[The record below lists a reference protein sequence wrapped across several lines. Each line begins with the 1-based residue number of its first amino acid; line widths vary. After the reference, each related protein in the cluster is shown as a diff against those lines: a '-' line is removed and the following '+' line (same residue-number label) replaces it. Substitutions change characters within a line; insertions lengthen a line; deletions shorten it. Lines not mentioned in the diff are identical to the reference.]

1 MQPISL
7 GGRDLFRRTVSA
19 LMFTMLLAGMLTLA
33 FNTRPVK
40 ASGTIYIRADGS
52 IDPPIATISSVDNV
66 TYTFTDSINDSIVV
80 ERDSIVVDGA
90 GYTVSGVNPV
100 SGVDLSERV
109 NVTVKGATI
118 RDFNAAIGV
127 YLKNASLCSVYGN
140 NVTDNFVG
148 IVFDHSSNCTI
159 SGNNITDSH
168 NLGIGLEFSSNC
180 TISGNNIRDN
190 EYGIL
195 IESSSGNSVSGNKV
209 TNNSFYGISIV
220 QSPWN
225 TLRGNVMAGNGR
237 SFTVYSAVFPDFVQD
252 VDVSNTVDGKPIYY
266 WINVHDATVPL
277 DAGYVALVN
286 STSITVQN
294 LNLTKKGPGILL
306 AYTTNSTITK
316 NEITDNSICGIQ
328 LYGSPDN
335 TVSGNNIT
343 NDGDGIWL
351 EFSSN
356 CTISGN
362 NMTNNLY
369 GIWLGSSSNC
379 TISGNNITANH
390 YYGNGGGISVMYSN
404 YSTISGNNIKNND
417 YGIVM
422 DSSSN
427 NKICHN
433 NFVNNT
439 AQTFF
444 TLSINAWDDGYPSG
458 GNYWDDY
465 SGEDSF
471 KGLYQ
476 NETGS
481 DGIGDSPYI
490 IYESII
496 DKYPLVA
503 PWTSLVGDINQDRT
517 VDIYDAILLSNAYNS
532 SPSSPNWNINADING
547 DNTVDIYDAIILAS
561 NFGKTG

>member
-1 MQPISL
+1 MNVVKEP
-7 GGRDLFRRTVSA
+7 V
-19 LMFTMLLAGMLTLA
+19 AGIMLTLLLTSMLAIA
-33 FNTRPVK
+33 FYIQPVR

-52 IDPPIATISSVDNV
+52 IDPPIATISSVDNA
-66 TYTFTDSINDSIVV
+66 TYTFTDNINDSIVV

-109 NVTVKGATI
+109 NVTIKGATI

-140 NVTDNFVG
+140 NITDNFEG
-148 IVFDHSSNCTI
+148 IVFDYSSNCTI

-168 NLGIGLEFSSNC
+168 NVGIG
-180 TISGNNIRDN
+180 
-190 EYGIL
+190 
-195 IESSSGNSVSGNKV
+195 
-209 TNNSFYGISIV
+209 
-220 QSPWN
+220 
-225 TLRGNVMAGNGR
+225 
-237 SFTVYSAVFPDFVQD
+237 
-252 VDVSNTVDGKPIYY
+252 
-266 WINVHDATVPL
+266 
-277 DAGYVALVN
+277 
-286 STSITVQN
+286 
-294 LNLTKKGPGILL
+294 
-306 AYTTNSTITK
+306 
-316 NEITDNSICGIQ
+316 
-328 LYGSPDN
+328 
-335 TVSGNNIT
+335 
-343 NDGDGIWL
+343 L

-404 YSTISGNNIKNND
+404 YSTISGNNIRNND

-490 IYESII
+490 IYENII

-503 PWTSLVGDINQDRT
+503 PWTTLVGDINQDRT
-517 VDIYDAILLSNAYNS
+517 VDIYDAILLSNAYSS